1 MDILKSILI
10 WLIGIA
16 FILVFFPVTFL
27 IWLIVLPL
35 FGGFHEITIRIFDP
49 VFPGYFGTDDCDLL
63 ALKFHDMLAD
73 ELVRLRADKPR
84 K

>member
-35 FGGFHEITIRIFDP
+35 FGGFHKITLRIFDP
-49 VFPGYFGTDDCDLL
+49 VFPASFGTDDYDLL

-73 ELVRLRADKPR
+73 ELVRLRTENQR